1 MSRRF
6 QPYRLTELR
15 TRAGKSREQL
25 AAASRSSW
33 WSVYAW
39 ESGKSAPSADNLAR
53 IADALDCRIDDLF
66 AANGPAEQA

>member
-6 QPYRLTELR
+6 QHSRLTELR
-15 TRAGKSREQL
+15 TRAGKTREQL

-39 ESGKSAPSADNLAR
+39 ESGKSAPNADHLAR
-53 IADALDCRIDDLF
+53 IADALNCRIDDLF
-66 AANGPAEQA
+66 TAETSEEA